1 MLRIDLRPSSF
12 LAAALGLAH
21 GLALYAV
28 WTSLGGW
35 PRVFALFA
43 ILASLACTLAE
54 ALLRTGWSAVSL
66 ELMED
71 GRASWR
77 DRRGAWHQGLLGG
90 SHFVSPLL
98 VVVELKPADRGAKR
112 VILLADS
119 AARDD
124 LRRLRVWLRW
134 RGRPPARNNL
144 TEN

>member
-1 MLRIDLRPSSF
+1 MLRIDLRPSKF
-12 LAAALGLAH
+12 LAVALALAH

-28 WTSLGGW
+28 WTSLSGW
-35 PRVFALFA
+35 PGVLAGLA
-43 ILASLACTLAE
+43 ILASLAATLLR
-54 ALLRTGWSAVSL
+54 ALLRIGPSAVSL
-66 ELMED
+66 ELAED

-77 DRRGAWHQGLLGG
+77 DRRGTWHEGALGE
-90 SHFVSPLL
+90 SHFVSPFL
-98 VVVELKPADRGAKR
+98 VVVELKPRDQGAKR

-134 RGRPPARNNL
+134 RGRSQVRNNL